1 MRIQRFPFW
10 VLAVVGMAAP
20 LAQAQVLPEP
30 KNVVQ
35 LSASAYR
42 EAVQDWLTVVLVTR
56 QQAADPG
63 TVQNQL
69 KAVLE
74 KALSHAA
81 SQTKHGALEVSTGGF
96 SVQPRY
102 GREGQIL
109 GWQGSAEL
117 LLQGRDL
124 GRVSTLAGQVPG
136 MSVSQMSFSL
146 SREASRRL
154 ENDIRQEAIANFRHS
169 AQEVAQG
176 FGFRAYELRDVSV
189 QLGGGEQPMFRQ
201 RAMLADAGAAMSAAP
216 VPVEPGKSLVQVTV
230 SGSVQLT
237 P

>member
-1 MRIQRFPFW
+1 MPYPLRS
-10 VLAVVGMAAP
+10 VGLLAVLWPCLAMA
-20 LAQAQVLPEP
+20 QQLPEP
-30 KNVVQ
+30 KNTVQ
-35 LSASAYR
+35 LSANASR
-42 EAVQDWLTVVLVTR
+42 EAVQDWLTVVLATR

-69 KAVLE
+69 KLVIE
-74 KALSHAA
+74 KALTQATA
-81 SQTKHGALEVSTGGF
+81 QAKPGLLEVSSGGF

-102 GREGQIL
+102 GRDGQIT

-124 GRVSTLAGQVPG
+124 ARVSSVSGSLPG

-146 SREASRRL
+146 SRDASRRL
-154 ENDIRQEAIANFRHS
+154 ESELRQEAIANFRAS

-176 FGFRAYELRDVSV
+176 FGFKAYELREVSV
-189 QLGGGEQPMFRQ
+189 QFGGGEQPMFRQ
-201 RAMLADAGAAMSAAP
+201 RAVLADAGAAMSAAP

-230 SGSVQLT
+230 AGSVQLVK
-237 P
+237 